1 MDTNKAKV
9 MTRETVGKIL
19 SKRPH
24 NNAFMR
30 HFSRIVKPFNYEKG
44 LYEMEDTATG
54 WYLIGTLEEATEFLM
69 NA

>member
-1 MDTNKAKV
+1 MDTNKSKV
-9 MTRETVGKIL
+9 MTREMVMEIL

-30 HFSRIVKPFNYEKG
+30 HFSRIVKPFDYEKG
-44 LYEMEDTATG
+44 LYEMEDTTNG
-54 WYLIGTLEEATEFLM
+54 WYLIGTLDEATDFLM